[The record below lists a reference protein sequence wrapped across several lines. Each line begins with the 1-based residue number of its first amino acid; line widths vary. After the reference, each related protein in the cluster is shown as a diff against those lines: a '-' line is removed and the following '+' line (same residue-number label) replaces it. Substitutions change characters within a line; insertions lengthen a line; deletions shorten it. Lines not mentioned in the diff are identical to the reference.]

1 MVCFRSLQ
9 LDKGRSSGIHVALR
23 RDREGWPSGWAI
35 PVKGTESIADIGGAN
50 QTRRYRF
57 AQCGRY
63 LGRFGSQY
71 RLRST
76 PKPGSRFAS
85 LPSSNQRR
93 ERAAGRAFAPASLHL
108 ASIDRLYPPIGSSKR
123 VADEGCASESALP
136 GLPAR
141 QRLESC
147 RMSALGHSR
156 RLRLSA
162 LCPVYLKQQ
171 TFPDPV
177 GTSQLCHK
185 QMCGRYS
192 ITSLARPI
200 RCGGRCNR
208 SALAVCRLMYNSSF
222 VTCWTGRSAGLSP
235 LRIRPV

>member
-1 MVCFRSLQ
+1 MWRRLFMAACCVFLPFASSHAGSFDGIWSVFRSLQ
-9 LDKGRSSGIHVALR
+9 FNKGRSSGIHVALR

-63 LGRFGSQY
+63 LGGIRITISAS
-71 RLRST
+71 LH

-108 ASIDRLYPPIGSSKR
+108 ASIDHLYSPIGSSKR
-123 VADEGCASESALP
+123 VADEGCPSESALR
-136 GLPAR
+136 GVPAR

-147 RMSALGHSR
+147 RMSALGHLR
-156 RLRLSA
+156 RFFDVRDMSGLPQIADISG
-162 LCPVYLKQQ
+162 P
-171 TFPDPV
+171 
-177 GTSQLCHK
+177 
-185 QMCGRYS
+185 GRPF
-192 ITSLARPI
+192 A
-200 RCGGRCNR
+200 
-208 SALAVCRLMYNSSF
+208 F
-222 VTCWTGRSAGLSP
+222 VPAADIILH
-235 LRIRPV
+235 